1 MELTPLLKQYH
12 KIKKEYSKELLF
24 FRMGDFY
31 ELFYEDAKIAAKELS
46 ITLTSKPF
54 GKNLRVPLAG
64 VPVKAAESYIKEL
77 LKKGYSV
84 AICEQVE
91 EGKELMLREVVEV
104 LTPGTV
110 TLPSLLSP
118 DQNIFILSL
127 YPYDKFFGVAY
138 ADITTGELRAGLL
151 EKDDFYNFIYSLKPK
166 EVLVPQD
173 FELNGFITTTFDKNL
188 YSIDTAE
195 ERVKNFFGVNSV
207 EGFGLKKDNSLIS
220 LSHLL
225 DYLVIKK
232 KSGLEHLRLKVLER
246 GDFLILDSITI
257 KNLEIVDKIHPESKS
272 LFEVINFTKTGMGA
286 RLLKKSLLFP
296 LQNKEK
302 IEKRY
307 EAVKELVEKPFLRKT
322 ISEILSDFIDFER
335 VLSRIVKLKAPP
347 SEVYKLSNNFFELA
361 KLKEA
366 LSTCTSK
373 LLLEIY
379 DNLHNLSNLANLIQT
394 YLKDNPSNPGEGNC
408 IRGGISEE
416 LDELLELKNNS
427 AKKLK
432 EIEER
437 EKERTGIPNLKV
449 KYNQVMGFFIEV
461 TKSYLD
467 RVPSDYIRKQTLTQA
482 ERFVTEELKNLEVK
496 ILSAEERIKEIENYL
511 YEELLKKIKDEKDKI
526 LDISENIALLDL
538 LLCFSEVAIKFNY
551 KKPEITHEKEII
563 LKNSRHPVVEHTV
576 SEFVPNDI
584 VITPDKFFVLITG
597 PNMGGK
603 STFIRQVALCVIL
616 AHAGSFIP
624 AEEAR
629 IGLVDR
635 IFTRIGASDDVARG
649 ISTFYAEMLEVA
661 QILNNATEKSLILLD
676 EIGRGTSTYDGLSIA
691 WAVSEDIIKRIK
703 ARTLFATHYHEL
715 TTLAENYT
723 EIKNLYTQVKEWK
736 GEVIFLR
743 KILEGSMDRSYGI
756 YVAKLAGIP
765 KHVVERAREILQNL
779 ESKRKILKFNKK
791 QLELFEKPD
800 TLREFIEK
808 INPDEISPKEALE
821 IIYKLKS
828 LK

>member
-1 MELTPLLKQYH
+1 MELTPLLKQYN

-91 EGKELMLREVVEV
+91 EGKDLMLREVVEV

-110 TLPSLLSP
+110 TLPSLLLP
-118 DQNIFILSL
+118 DQNIYILSI
-127 YPYDKFFGVAY
+127 YPSDKIFGIAY
-138 ADITTGELRAGLL
+138 ADITTGELRAGVL
-151 EKDDFYNFIYSLKPK
+151 EKEDFYNFIHSLKPK
-166 EVLVPQD
+166 EVLVPED
-173 FELNGFITTTFDKNL
+173 FELNGFIKSNFDKNL
-188 YSIDTAE
+188 YSIESAE
-195 ERVKNFFGVNSV
+195 ERIKNFFGVNSV
-207 EGFGLKKDNSLIS
+207 EGFGLKKDSSLIS

-246 GDFLILDSITI
+246 NDFLILDSITI
-257 KNLEIVDKIHPESKS
+257 KNLEIVDKIHSESKS

-296 LQNKEK
+296 LQNKDK

-335 VLSRIVKLKAPP
+335 VLARIVKLKAPP
-347 SEVYKLSNNFFELA
+347 SEVYKLSNNFLELA

-366 LSTCTSK
+366 LSTCTSE

-379 DNLHNLSNLANLIQT
+379 DNLHDLNDFAKFIQS
-394 YLKDNPSNPGEGNC
+394 YLKDNPSNPGVGNC
-408 IRGGISEE
+408 IKRGVSEE
-416 LDELLELKNNS
+416 IDELLELKNNS
-427 AKKLK
+427 ARKLK

-437 EKERTGIPNLKV
+437 EKEKTGIPNLKV

-467 RVPSDYIRKQTLTQA
+467 RVPPHYIRKQTLTQS
-482 ERFVTEELKNLEVK
+482 ERFITEELKNLEVK
-496 ILSAEERIKEIENYL
+496 IISAEERIKEIENYL
-511 YEELLKKIKDEKDKI
+511 YEELLKKIKEEKDKI
-526 LDISENIALLDL
+526 LDISENIALLDFL
-538 LLCFSEVAIKFNY
+538 LSLSEVAIRFNY
-551 KKPEITHEKEII
+551 KKPEITSEKEII
-563 LKNSRHPVVEHTV
+563 LKNSRHPVVEQTV

-584 VITPDKFFVLITG
+584 VITPDKFFILITG

-624 AEEAR
+624 ADEGK
-629 IGLVDR
+629 IGIVDR
-635 IFTRIGASDDVARG
+635 IFTRIGTSDDVARG

-661 QILNNATEKSLILLD
+661 QILNNATEKSLVLLD

-715 TTLAENYT
+715 TTLGENYT
-723 EIKNLYTQVKEWK
+723 KIQNLYTQVKEWK

-743 KILEGSMDRSYGI
+743 KIIEGSMDRSYGI
-756 YVAKLAGIP
+756 YVAKLAGVP
-765 KHVVERAREILQNL
+765 RHVVERARELLQNL
-779 ESKRKILKFNKK
+779 ESKRKVLKFNKR

-800 TLREFIEK
+800 PLKEFLEK

-821 IIYKLKS
+821 IIYRLKN